1 MRCFF
6 LMKKIF
12 LVFVVIFIFINLVA
26 VSAQDNDSAV
36 VISDN
41 NLIESSDLSE
51 SAIGESPAVSIETH
65 VSENSIYIGNQTE
78 VSVTVR
84 NVGNV
89 DIDNLTILES
99 ASTNTPWMISGEND
113 LIWLTYTG
121 YSQDYEALNLSAFES
136 SDYWDYNISN
146 YHQLTHNFIL
156 KDTLKINESS
166 SFKLIYNSSKSDF
179 YKNSYVCLFAHL
191 NYTLLNE
198 TSDII
203 NISPIPRDFH
213 INRKIENNSLIVDVT
228 VSSLDN
234 SIFSGSMYIDVI
246 QSSSSSFPFNC
257 FHTPIDS
264 ILFINN
270 TGHASFELPI
280 KVYQDY
286 GAGLIP
292 EDFFTRPQ
300 KVYSN
305 NFIFDDF
312 DVNSILDVYYLY
324 IDAKNLVKYY
334 KNDSQFVVKTF
345 VNSQKN
351 VTFKINGVSYLRSI
365 DDEGYAKLN
374 INLNPGVYTIEI
386 MGYSYYYKN
395 FTKKVTVLPT
405 LAGDNLIKYYK
416 NDSQF
421 HIKLVD
427 HEGNPVKSADVM
439 FNINGVFYY
448 RETNADGIAK
458 LNINLNP
465 GEYVLTAVDPLT
477 GLHMLYN
484 VTVLSRLS
492 GEDVSSYYG
501 GSYYYGVKLLDDVG
515 NLMSGQLISFN
526 INGVIF
532 TNLTDANGEA
542 KLFLNLMSGKYIVTA
557 QYLSNRISNVITII

>member
-113 LIWLTYTG
+113 LIWLTYAG

-179 YKNSYVCLFAHL
+179 YKNSHVCLFAHL

-246 QSSSSSFPFNC
+246 QSSSSSFPFNY
-257 FHTPIDS
+257 FHTPIDP

-270 TGHASFELPI
+270 TGYASFELPI

-286 GAGLIP
+286 ATGLIP

-312 DVNSILDVYYLY
+312 DVNSILDVYCLD

-427 HEGNPVKSADVM
+427 HAGNPVKSADVM

-448 RETNADGIAK
+448 RETNAEGIAK

-477 GLHMLYN
+477 GLHMSYN
-484 VTVLSRLS
+484 ITVLSRLS
-492 GEDVSSYYG
+492 GEDVFSYPV
-501 GSYYYGVKLLDDVG
+501 GSYYYGVKLVDDVG

-542 KLFLNLMSGKYIVTA
+542 RLFLNLMSGKYIVTA

>member
-1 MRCFF
+1 
-6 LMKKIF
+6 MKKIF
-12 LVFVVIFIFINLVA
+12 LVFTVIFIFINLVA

-51 SAIGESPAVSIETH
+51 SAIGESPAVSIESH

-89 DIDNLTILES
+89 DIDNLTIFES

-113 LIWLTYTG
+113 LTWLTYEG
-121 YSQDYEALNLSAFES
+121 YSQDYEALNLAAFES
-136 SDYWDYNISN
+136 ADYWDYNISN

-179 YKNSYVCLFAHL
+179 YNNSHVCLFAHL

-198 TSDII
+198 IHHLI

-246 QSSSSSFPFNC
+246 QSSSSSFPFNY
-257 FHTPIDS
+257 FHTSIDP

-286 GAGLIP
+286 ATGLIP

-300 KVYSN
+300 KAYSN
-305 NFIFDDF
+305 NFIFDEF
-312 DVNSILDVYYLY
+312 DVNSILDVYCLD

-405 LAGDNLIKYYK
+405 LVGNNLIKYYK

-427 HEGNPVKSADVM
+427 HAGNPVKSADVM
-439 FNINGVFYY
+439 FNINGVFYH
-448 RETNADGIAK
+448 RETNAEGIAK
-458 LNINLNP
+458 LHINLNP
-465 GEYVLTAVDPLT
+465 REYILTAIDPLT
-477 GLHMLYN
+477 GLHMSYN
-484 VTVLSRLS
+484 ITVLSRLS
-492 GEDVSSYYG
+492 GEDVFSYSV
-501 GSYYYGVKLLDDVG
+501 GSYYYGVKLVDDVG

-542 KLFLNLMSGKYIVTA
+542 RLFLNLMSGKYIVTA
-557 QYLSNRISNVITII
+557 QYLSNRISNVIIII

>member
-1 MRCFF
+1 
-6 LMKKIF
+6 MKKIF

-191 NYTLLNE
+191 NYTLLNK

-246 QSSSSSFPFNC
+246 QSSSSSFPFNY
-257 FHTPIDS
+257 FHTPIDP

-286 GAGLIP
+286 SGLIP

-300 KVYSN
+300 KAYSN
-305 NFIFDDF
+305 NFIFDEF
-312 DVNSILDVYYLY
+312 DVNSILDVYCLD
-324 IDAKNLVKYY
+324 IDAKDLVKYY

-405 LAGDNLIKYYK
+405 LVGDNLIKYYK

-427 HEGNPVKSADVM
+427 HEGNPVKSANVM
-439 FNINGVFYY
+439 FNINGVFYS
-448 RETNADGIAK
+448 RETNDDGIAK

-477 GLHMLYN
+477 GLHMSYN

-515 NLMSGQLISFN
+515 NLISGQLINFN
-526 INGVIF
+526 INGIIS

-542 KLFLNLMSGKYIVTA
+542 RLFLNLMSGRYIVTA
-557 QYLSNRISNVITII
+557 QYLSNQISNVITII

>member
-99 ASTNTPWMISGEND
+99 ASTNTPWRISGEND

-179 YKNSYVCLFAHL
+179 YKNSHVCLFAHL
-191 NYTLLNE
+191 NYTLLNK

-246 QSSSSSFPFNC
+246 QSSSSSFPFNY
-257 FHTPIDS
+257 FHTPIDP

-286 GAGLIP
+286 ATGLIP

-312 DVNSILDVYYLY
+312 DVNSILDVYCLY

-395 FTKKVTVLPT
+395 FTKKVTVLLT

-427 HEGNPVKSADVM
+427 HAGNPVKSADVM
-439 FNINGVFYY
+439 FNINGVFYS
-448 RETNADGIAK
+448 RETNGEGIAK

-477 GLHMLYN
+477 GLHMSYN
-484 VTVLSRLS
+484 ITVLSRLA

-501 GSYYYGVKLLDDVG
+501 GTYYYGVKLVDDVG

-526 INGVIF
+526 INGVIS

-557 QYLSNRISNVITII
+557 QYLSNQISNVITII

>member
-1 MRCFF
+1 
-6 LMKKIF
+6 MKKIF
-12 LVFVVIFIFINLVA
+12 LVFTVIFIFINLFA
-26 VSAQDNDSAV
+26 VSAQDNDSGV

-89 DIDNLTILES
+89 DIDNLTIFES

-113 LIWLTYTG
+113 LTWLTYEG
-121 YSQDYEALNLSAFES
+121 YSQDYEALNLAAFES
-136 SDYWDYNISN
+136 ADYWDYNISN

-179 YKNSYVCLFAHL
+179 YKNSHVCLFAHL

-213 INRKIENNSLIVDVT
+213 INRKFENNSLIVDVT

-246 QSSSSSFPFNC
+246 QSSSLSFPFNY
-257 FHTPIDS
+257 FHTPIDP

-286 GAGLIP
+286 ATGLIP

-312 DVNSILDVYYLY
+312 DVNSILDVYCLY

-439 FNINGVFYY
+439 FNINGVFYH
-448 RETNADGIAK
+448 RETNAEGIAK
-458 LNINLNP
+458 LHINLNP
-465 GEYVLTAVDPLT
+465 REYILTAIDPLT
-477 GLHMLYN
+477 GLHMSYN
-484 VTVLSRLS
+484 ITVLSRLS
-492 GEDVSSYYG
+492 GEDVFSYPV
-501 GSYYYGVKLLDDVG
+501 GSYYYGVKLVDDVG

-542 KLFLNLMSGKYIVTA
+542 KLFLNLMSGRYIVTA
-557 QYLSNRISNVITII
+557 QYLSNQISNVITII

>member
-246 QSSSSSFPFNC
+246 QSSSSSFPFNY

>member
-1 MRCFF
+1 
-6 LMKKIF
+6 MKKIF

-179 YKNSYVCLFAHL
+179 YKNSHVCLFAHL

-203 NISPIPRDFH
+203 NISPIPRDFY
-213 INRKIENNSLIVDVT
+213 INRKIENNSLVVDVT

-234 SIFSGSMYIDVI
+234 SIFSGSIYIDVI
-246 QSSSSSFPFNC
+246 QSSSSSFPFNY

-286 GAGLIP
+286 SGLIP

-312 DVNSILDVYYLY
+312 DVNSILDVYYFY

-477 GLHMLYN
+477 GLHMSYN
-484 VTVLSRLS
+484 ITVLSRLS
-492 GEDVSSYYG
+492 GEDVFSYPV

-515 NLMSGQLISFN
+515 NLISGQLINFN
-526 INGVIF
+526 INGIISN
-532 TNLTDANGEA
+532 NLTDANGEA

>member
-1 MRCFF
+1 
-6 LMKKIF
+6 MKKIF

-179 YKNSYVCLFAHL
+179 YKNSHVCLFAHL

-246 QSSSSSFPFNC
+246 QSSSSSFPFNY
-257 FHTPIDS
+257 FHTPIDP

-270 TGHASFELPI
+270 TGHAYFELPI

-286 GAGLIP
+286 ATGLIP

-312 DVNSILDVYYLY
+312 DVNSILDVYCLY

-427 HEGNPVKSADVM
+427 HAGNPVKSADVM

-448 RETNADGIAK
+448 RETNAEGIAK

-477 GLHMLYN
+477 GLHMSYN
-484 VTVLSRLS
+484 ITVLSRLS
-492 GEDVSSYYG
+492 GEDVFSYPV
-501 GSYYYGVKLLDDVG
+501 GSYYYGVKLVDDVG

>member
-179 YKNSYVCLFAHL
+179 YKNSHVCLFAHL

-213 INRKIENNSLIVDVT
+213 INRKIENNSLTVDVT

-246 QSSSSSFPFNC
+246 QSSSSSFPFNY
-257 FHTPIDS
+257 FHTPIDP

-270 TGHASFELPI
+270 TGYASFELPI

-286 GAGLIP
+286 ATGLIP

-312 DVNSILDVYYLY
+312 DVNSILDVYCLY

-427 HEGNPVKSADVM
+427 HAGNPVKSADVM

-477 GLHMLYN
+477 GLHMSYN
-484 VTVLSRLS
+484 ITVLSRLS
-492 GEDVSSYYG
+492 GEDVFSYPV
-501 GSYYYGVKLLDDVG
+501 GSYYYGVKLVDDVG

>member
-1 MRCFF
+1 
-6 LMKKIF
+6 MKKIF

-113 LIWLTYTG
+113 LIWITYTG

-179 YKNSYVCLFAHL
+179 YKNSHVCLFAHL

-246 QSSSSSFPFNC
+246 QSSSSSFPFNY
-257 FHTPIDS
+257 FHTPIDP

-286 GAGLIP
+286 ATGLIP

-312 DVNSILDVYYLY
+312 DVNSILDVYCLY

-427 HEGNPVKSADVM
+427 HAGNPVKSADVM

-477 GLHMLYN
+477 GLHMSYN

-492 GEDVSSYYG
+492 GEDVFSYPV
-501 GSYYYGVKLLDDVG
+501 GSYYYGVKLVDDVG
-515 NLMSGQLISFN
+515 NLISGQLISFN

>member
-1 MRCFF
+1 
-6 LMKKIF
+6 MKKIF

-179 YKNSYVCLFAHL
+179 YKNSHVCLFAHL

-246 QSSSSSFPFNC
+246 QSSSSSFPFNY
-257 FHTPIDS
+257 FHTPIDP

-286 GAGLIP
+286 ATGLIP

-312 DVNSILDVYYLY
+312 DVNSILDVYCLY

-427 HEGNPVKSADVM
+427 HAGNPVKSADVM

-448 RETNADGIAK
+448 RETNAEGIAK

-477 GLHMLYN
+477 GLHMSYN
-484 VTVLSRLS
+484 ITVLSRLS
-492 GEDVSSYYG
+492 GEDVFSYPV

-515 NLMSGQLISFN
+515 NLISGQLINFN
-526 INGVIF
+526 INGIIS

>member
-179 YKNSYVCLFAHL
+179 YKNSHVCLFAHL

-246 QSSSSSFPFNC
+246 QSSSLSFPFNY
-257 FHTPIDS
+257 FHTPIDP

-286 GAGLIP
+286 ATGLIP

-312 DVNSILDVYYLY
+312 DVNSILDVYCLY

-427 HEGNPVKSADVM
+427 HAGNPVKSADVM

-477 GLHMLYN
+477 GLHMSYN

-501 GSYYYGVKLLDDVG
+501 GSYYYGVKLVDDVG
-515 NLMSGQLISFN
+515 NLISGQLISFN

>member
-1 MRCFF
+1 
-6 LMKKIF
+6 MKKIF

-246 QSSSSSFPFNC
+246 QSSSSSFPFNY
-257 FHTPIDS
+257 FHTPIDP

-270 TGHASFELPI
+270 TGYASFELPI

-286 GAGLIP
+286 ATGLIP

-312 DVNSILDVYYLY
+312 DVNSILDVYCLD

-427 HEGNPVKSADVM
+427 HAGNPVKSADVM

-448 RETNADGIAK
+448 RETNAEGIAK

-477 GLHMLYN
+477 GLHMSYN
-484 VTVLSRLS
+484 ITVLSRLS
-492 GEDVSSYYG
+492 GEDVFSYPV
-501 GSYYYGVKLLDDVG
+501 GSYYYGVKLVDDVG

>member
-1 MRCFF
+1 
-6 LMKKIF
+6 MKKIF
-12 LVFVVIFIFINLVA
+12 LVFALIFIFLNLFV
-26 VSAQDNDSAV
+26 VSAQDTD
-36 VISDN
+36 
-41 NLIESSDLSE
+41 LIESSDLNKSVI
-51 SAIGESPAVSIETH
+51 SESPAVSIETH

-78 VSVTVR
+78 VSVTLR

-89 DIDNLTILES
+89 DVDNLTILES
-99 ASTNTPWMISGEND
+99 ASLITPSWGGYISIYLSDYSEN
-113 LIWLTYTG
+113 
-121 YSQDYEALNLSAFES
+121 YEALNLTAFES
-136 SDYWDYNISN
+136 TDCWEYNLSG
-146 YHQLTHNFIL
+146 YHQITHEFTL
-156 KDTLKINESS
+156 KDTLKVNESS
-166 SFKLIYNSSKSDF
+166 SFKLIYSTLKNDF
-179 YKNSYVCLFAHL
+179 YKRSNVCLIARL
-191 NYTLLNE
+191 NDTLLNK
-198 TSDII
+198 TNDII
-203 NISPIPRDFH
+203 NVSPIPRDFY
-213 INRKIENNSLIVDVT
+213 INRKIENNSLVVDIN

-234 SIFSGSMYIDVI
+234 SIFSGNMYIDVI
-246 QSSSSSFPFNC
+246 QGASVPFYN
-257 FHTPIDS
+257 FYTRFGS

-280 KVYQDY
+280 KVYQNY
-286 GAGLIP
+286 ATGLIP

-312 DVNSILDVYYLY
+312 DVNSILDFNCLY
-324 IDAKNLVKYY
+324 INAENLVKYY
-334 KNDSQFVVKTF
+334 KNDSQFVVKTLL
-345 VNSQKN
+345 NSQKN
-351 VTFKINGVSYLRSI
+351 VTFKINGVSYLRNV
-365 DDEGYAKLN
+365 DEGYAKLN

-386 MGYSYYYKN
+386 MGDSFYYDT
-395 FTKKVTVLPT
+395 FTKKITVLPT
-405 LAGDNLIKYYK
+405 LVGDNLIKYYK

-427 HEGNPVKSADVM
+427 HEGNPVKSANVM

-477 GLHMLYN
+477 GLHMSYN
-484 VTVLSRLS
+484 ITVLSRLS
-492 GEDVSSYYG
+492 GEDVFSYPV
-501 GSYYYGVKLLDDVG
+501 GSYYYGVKLVDDVG

>member
-1 MRCFF
+1 
-6 LMKKIF
+6 MKKIF

-179 YKNSYVCLFAHL
+179 YKNSHVCLFAHL

-246 QSSSSSFPFNC
+246 QSSSSSFPFNY
-257 FHTPIDS
+257 FHTPIDP

-286 GAGLIP
+286 ATGLIP

-312 DVNSILDVYYLY
+312 DVNSILDVYCLY

-427 HEGNPVKSADVM
+427 HAGNPVKSADVM

-448 RETNADGIAK
+448 RETNAEGIAK

-477 GLHMLYN
+477 GLHMSYN
-484 VTVLSRLS
+484 ITVLSRLS
-492 GEDVSSYYG
+492 GEDVFSYPV

-526 INGVIF
+526 INGVIS

>member
-1 MRCFF
+1 
-6 LMKKIF
+6 MKKIF
-12 LVFVVIFIFINLVA
+12 LVFALIFIFLNLFV
-26 VSAQDNDSAV
+26 VSAQDTD
-36 VISDN
+36 
-41 NLIESSDLSE
+41 LIESSDLNKSVI
-51 SAIGESPAVSIETH
+51 SESPAVSIETH

-78 VSVTVR
+78 VSVTLR

-89 DIDNLTILES
+89 DVDNLTILES
-99 ASTNTPWMISGEND
+99 ASLITPSWGGYISIYLSDYSEN
-113 LIWLTYTG
+113 
-121 YSQDYEALNLSAFES
+121 YEALNLTAFES
-136 SDYWDYNISN
+136 TDCWEYNLSG
-146 YHQLTHNFIL
+146 YHQITHEFTL
-156 KDTLKINESS
+156 KDTLKVNESS
-166 SFKLIYNSSKSDF
+166 SFKLIYSTLKNDF
-179 YKNSYVCLFAHL
+179 YKMSNVCLIARL
-191 NYTLLNE
+191 NDTLLNK
-198 TSDII
+198 TNDII
-203 NISPIPRDFH
+203 NVSPIPRDFY
-213 INRKIENNSLIVDVT
+213 INRKIENNSLVVDVT

-234 SIFSGSMYIDVI
+234 SIFSGSIYIDVI
-246 QSSSSSFPFNC
+246 QSSSSSFPFNY

-286 GAGLIP
+286 SGLIP

-312 DVNSILDVYYLY
+312 DVNSILDVYYFY

-477 GLHMLYN
+477 GLHMSYN
-484 VTVLSRLS
+484 ITVLSRLS
-492 GEDVSSYYG
+492 GEDVFSYPV
-501 GSYYYGVKLLDDVG
+501 GSYYYGVKLVDDVG

>member
-113 LIWLTYTG
+113 LIWITYTG

-179 YKNSYVCLFAHL
+179 YKNSHVCLFAHL

-213 INRKIENNSLIVDVT
+213 INRKIENNSLTVDVT

-246 QSSSSSFPFNC
+246 QSSSSSFPFNY
-257 FHTPIDS
+257 FHTPIDP

-270 TGHASFELPI
+270 TGYASFELPI

-286 GAGLIP
+286 ATGLIP

-312 DVNSILDVYYLY
+312 DVNSILDVYCLY

-427 HEGNPVKSADVM
+427 HAGNPVKSADVM

-477 GLHMLYN
+477 GLHMSYN
-484 VTVLSRLS
+484 ITVLSRLS
-492 GEDVSSYYG
+492 GEDVFSYPV
-501 GSYYYGVKLLDDVG
+501 GSYYYGVKLVDDVG

>member
-1 MRCFF
+1 
-6 LMKKIF
+6 MKKIF

-191 NYTLLNE
+191 NYTLLNK

-246 QSSSSSFPFNC
+246 QSSSSSFPFNY
-257 FHTPIDS
+257 FHTPIDP

-286 GAGLIP
+286 ATGLIP

-312 DVNSILDVYYLY
+312 DVNSILDVYCLY

-427 HEGNPVKSADVM
+427 HAGNPVKSADVM

-477 GLHMLYN
+477 GLHMSYN
-484 VTVLSRLS
+484 ITVLSRLS
-492 GEDVSSYYG
+492 GEDVFSYPV
-501 GSYYYGVKLLDDVG
+501 GSYYYGVKLVDDVG

-542 KLFLNLMSGKYIVTA
+542 RLFLNLMSGKYIVTA

>member
-113 LIWLTYTG
+113 LIWITYTG

-179 YKNSYVCLFAHL
+179 YKNSHVCLFAHL

-213 INRKIENNSLIVDVT
+213 INRKIENNSLTVDVT

-246 QSSSSSFPFNC
+246 QSSSSSFPFNY
-257 FHTPIDS
+257 FHTPIDP

-286 GAGLIP
+286 ATGLIP

-305 NFIFDDF
+305 NFIFDEF
-312 DVNSILDVYYLY
+312 DVNSILDFNCLY

-427 HEGNPVKSADVM
+427 HAGNPVKSADVM

-477 GLHMLYN
+477 GLHMSYN
-484 VTVLSRLS
+484 ITVLSRLS

-501 GSYYYGVKLLDDVG
+501 GSYYYGVKLVDDVG
-515 NLMSGQLISFN
+515 NLISGQLINFN
-526 INGVIF
+526 INGIISN
-532 TNLTDANGEA
+532 NLTDANGEA
-542 KLFLNLMSGKYIVTA
+542 RLFLNLMSGKYIVTA
-557 QYLSNRISNVITII
+557 QYLSNQISNVITII

>member
-1 MRCFF
+1 
-6 LMKKIF
+6 MKKIF

-191 NYTLLNE
+191 NYTLLNK

-246 QSSSSSFPFNC
+246 QSSSSSFPFNY
-257 FHTPIDS
+257 FHTPIDP

-286 GAGLIP
+286 ATGLIP

-312 DVNSILDVYYLY
+312 DVNSILDVYCLY

-427 HEGNPVKSADVM
+427 HAGNPVKSADVM

-448 RETNADGIAK
+448 RETNAEGIAK

-477 GLHMLYN
+477 GLHMSYN
-484 VTVLSRLS
+484 ITVLSRLS
-492 GEDVSSYYG
+492 GEDVFSYPV

-526 INGVIF
+526 INGIIS

>member
-1 MRCFF
+1 
-6 LMKKIF
+6 MKKIF

-179 YKNSYVCLFAHL
+179 YKNSHVCLFAHL

-234 SIFSGSMYIDVI
+234 SIFSGSIYIDVI
-246 QSSSSSFPFNC
+246 QSSSSSFPFNY

-286 GAGLIP
+286 SGLIP

-312 DVNSILDVYYLY
+312 DVNSILDVYCLY

-427 HEGNPVKSADVM
+427 HAGNPVKSADVM

-477 GLHMLYN
+477 GLHMSYN
-484 VTVLSRLS
+484 ITVLSRLS
-492 GEDVSSYYG
+492 GEDVFSYPV
-501 GSYYYGVKLLDDVG
+501 GSYYYGVKLVDDVG
-515 NLMSGQLISFN
+515 NLISGQLISFN

>member
-1 MRCFF
+1 
-6 LMKKIF
+6 MKKIF

-191 NYTLLNE
+191 NYTLLNK

-246 QSSSSSFPFNC
+246 QSSSSSFPFNY
-257 FHTPIDS
+257 FHTPIDP

-286 GAGLIP
+286 ATGLIP

-312 DVNSILDVYYLY
+312 DVNSILDVYCLY

-427 HEGNPVKSADVM
+427 HAGNPVKSADVM

-448 RETNADGIAK
+448 RETNAEGIAK

-477 GLHMLYN
+477 GLHMSYN
-484 VTVLSRLS
+484 ITVLSRLS
-492 GEDVSSYYG
+492 GEDVFSYPV

-515 NLMSGQLISFN
+515 NLISGQLINFN
-526 INGVIF
+526 INGIISN
-532 TNLTDANGEA
+532 NLTDANGEA

>member
-1 MRCFF
+1 
-6 LMKKIF
+6 MKKIF
-12 LVFVVIFIFINLVA
+12 LVFTVIFIFINLFA
-26 VSAQDNDSAV
+26 VSAQDNDSGV

-51 SAIGESPAVSIETH
+51 SAIGESPAVSIESH

-89 DIDNLTILES
+89 DIDNLTIFES

-113 LIWLTYTG
+113 LTWLTYEG
-121 YSQDYEALNLSAFES
+121 YSQDYEALNLAAFES
-136 SDYWDYNISN
+136 ADYWDYNISN

-179 YKNSYVCLFAHL
+179 YNNSHVCLFAHL

-198 TSDII
+198 IHHLI

-246 QSSSSSFPFNC
+246 QSSSSSFPFNY
-257 FHTPIDS
+257 FHTSIDP

-286 GAGLIP
+286 ATGIIP

-300 KVYSN
+300 KAYSN
-305 NFIFDDF
+305 NFIFDEF
-312 DVNSILDVYYLY
+312 DVNSILDVYCLD

-405 LAGDNLIKYYK
+405 LVGNNLIKYYK

-427 HEGNPVKSADVM
+427 HAGNPVKSADVM
-439 FNINGVFYY
+439 FNINGVFYH
-448 RETNADGIAK
+448 RETNAEGIAK
-458 LNINLNP
+458 LHINLNP
-465 GEYVLTAVDPLT
+465 REYILTAIDPLT
-477 GLHMLYN
+477 GLHMSYN
-484 VTVLSRLS
+484 ITVLSRLS
-492 GEDVSSYYG
+492 GEDVFSYSV
-501 GSYYYGVKLLDDVG
+501 GSYYYGVKLVDDVG

-542 KLFLNLMSGKYIVTA
+542 RLFLNLMSGKYIVTA
-557 QYLSNRISNVITII
+557 QYLSNRISNVIIII

>member
-1 MRCFF
+1 
-6 LMKKIF
+6 MKKIF

-191 NYTLLNE
+191 NYTLLNK

-246 QSSSSSFPFNC
+246 QSSSSSFPFNY
-257 FHTPIDS
+257 FHTPIDP

-286 GAGLIP
+286 ATGLIP

-312 DVNSILDVYYLY
+312 DVNSILDVYCLD

-427 HEGNPVKSADVM
+427 HAGNPVKSADVM

-477 GLHMLYN
+477 GLHMSYN
-484 VTVLSRLS
+484 ITVLSRLS
-492 GEDVSSYYG
+492 GEDVFSYPV

>member
-246 QSSSSSFPFNC
+246 QSSSSSFPFNY

-286 GAGLIP
+286 SGLIP

-477 GLHMLYN
+477 GLHMSYN
-484 VTVLSRLS
+484 ITVLSRLS
-492 GEDVSSYYG
+492 GEDVFSYPV
-501 GSYYYGVKLLDDVG
+501 GSYYYGVKLVDDVG

>member
-1 MRCFF
+1 
-6 LMKKIF
+6 MKKIF
-12 LVFVVIFIFINLVA
+12 LVFALIFIFLNLFV
-26 VSAQDNDSAV
+26 VSAQDTD
-36 VISDN
+36 
-41 NLIESSDLSE
+41 LIESSDLNKSVI
-51 SAIGESPAVSIETH
+51 SESPAVSIETH

-78 VSVTVR
+78 VSVTLR

-89 DIDNLTILES
+89 DVDNLTILES
-99 ASTNTPWMISGEND
+99 ASLITPSWGGYISIYLSDYSEN
-113 LIWLTYTG
+113 
-121 YSQDYEALNLSAFES
+121 YEALNLTAFES
-136 SDYWDYNISN
+136 TDCWEYNLSG
-146 YHQLTHNFIL
+146 YHQITHEFTL
-156 KDTLKINESS
+156 KDTLKVNESS
-166 SFKLIYNSSKSDF
+166 SFKLIYSTLKNDF
-179 YKNSYVCLFAHL
+179 YKRSNVCLIARL
-191 NYTLLNE
+191 NDTLLNK
-198 TSDII
+198 TNDII
-203 NISPIPRDFH
+203 NVSPIPRDFY
-213 INRKIENNSLIVDVT
+213 INRKIENNSLVVDIN

-234 SIFSGSMYIDVI
+234 SIFSGNMYIDVI
-246 QSSSSSFPFNC
+246 QGASVPFYN
-257 FHTPIDS
+257 FYTRFGS

-280 KVYQDY
+280 KVYQNY
-286 GAGLIP
+286 ATGLIP

-312 DVNSILDVYYLY
+312 DVNSILDFNCLY
-324 IDAKNLVKYY
+324 INAENLVKYY
-334 KNDSQFVVKTF
+334 KNDSQFVVKTLL
-345 VNSQKN
+345 NSQKN
-351 VTFKINGVSYLRSI
+351 VTFKINGVSYLRNV
-365 DDEGYAKLN
+365 DEGYAKLN

-386 MGYSYYYKN
+386 MGDSFYYDT
-395 FTKKVTVLPT
+395 FTKKITVLPT
-405 LAGDNLIKYYK
+405 LVGDNLIKYYK

-427 HEGNPVKSADVM
+427 HEGNPVKSANVM

-477 GLHMLYN
+477 GLHMSYN
-484 VTVLSRLS
+484 ITVLSRLS
-492 GEDVSSYYG
+492 GEDVFSYPV
-501 GSYYYGVKLLDDVG
+501 GSYYYGVKLVDDVG

-557 QYLSNRISNVITII
+557 QYLSNRISNVITIF

>member
-1 MRCFF
+1 MRCF

-113 LIWLTYTG
+113 LIWITYTG

-179 YKNSYVCLFAHL
+179 YKNSHVCLFAHL

-246 QSSSSSFPFNC
+246 QSSSSSFPFNY

-286 GAGLIP
+286 ATGLIP

-312 DVNSILDVYYLY
+312 DVNSILDVYCLY

-395 FTKKVTVLPT
+395 S
-405 LAGDNLIKYYK
+405 KY
-416 NDSQF
+416 NS
-421 HIKLVD
+421 
-427 HEGNPVKSADVM
+427 
-439 FNINGVFYY
+439 
-448 RETNADGIAK
+448 
-458 LNINLNP
+458 
-465 GEYVLTAVDPLT
+465 
-477 GLHMLYN
+477 
-484 VTVLSRLS
+484 
-492 GEDVSSYYG
+492 
-501 GSYYYGVKLLDDVG
+501 
-515 NLMSGQLISFN
+515 
-526 INGVIF
+526 
-532 TNLTDANGEA
+532 
-542 KLFLNLMSGKYIVTA
+542 
-557 QYLSNRISNVITII
+557 

>member
-1 MRCFF
+1 
-6 LMKKIF
+6 MKKIF

-179 YKNSYVCLFAHL
+179 YKNSHVCLFAHL

-246 QSSSSSFPFNC
+246 QSSSLSFPFNY

-286 GAGLIP
+286 SGLIP

-312 DVNSILDVYYLY
+312 DVNSILDVYYFY

-477 GLHMLYN
+477 GLHMSYN
-484 VTVLSRLS
+484 ITVLSRLS
-492 GEDVSSYYG
+492 GEDVFSYPV
-501 GSYYYGVKLLDDVG
+501 GSYYYGVKLVDDVG
-515 NLMSGQLISFN
+515 DLMSGQLISFN

>member
-1 MRCFF
+1 
-6 LMKKIF
+6 MKKIF
-12 LVFVVIFIFINLVA
+12 LVFALIFIFLNLFV
-26 VSAQDNDSAV
+26 VSAQDTD
-36 VISDN
+36 
-41 NLIESSDLSE
+41 LIESSDLNKSVI
-51 SAIGESPAVSIETH
+51 SESPAVSIETH
-65 VSENSIYIGNQTE
+65 VSESSIYIGNQTE

-113 LIWLTYTG
+113 LIWLTYAG

-179 YKNSYVCLFAHL
+179 YKNSYVCLIARL
-191 NYTLLNE
+191 NDTLLNK

-203 NISPIPRDFH
+203 NVSPIPRDFY
-213 INRKIENNSLIVDVT
+213 INRKIENNSLVVDVT

-234 SIFSGSMYIDVI
+234 SIFSGSIYIDVI
-246 QSSSSSFPFNC
+246 QSSSSSFPFNY

-286 GAGLIP
+286 SGLIP

-312 DVNSILDVYYLY
+312 DVNSILDVYCLY

-427 HEGNPVKSADVM
+427 HAGNPVKSADVM

-477 GLHMLYN
+477 GLHMSYN
-484 VTVLSRLS
+484 ITVLSRLS
-492 GEDVSSYYG
+492 GEDVFSYPV
-501 GSYYYGVKLLDDVG
+501 GSYYYGVKLVDDVG